1 MMGGEHTSKSS
12 SFDNLIGGH
21 MEWFATFFDQHGI
34 SLILPIVLIV
44 VVFILLAI
52 RAHQKH
58 LARLEEVKRDID
70 NR

>member
-1 MMGGEHTSKSS
+1 
-12 SFDNLIGGH
+12 
-21 MEWFATFFDQHGI
+21 MEWFATFINQHGI

-58 LARLEEVKRDID
+58 LAELEEVKRDIEIK
-70 NR
+70 

>member
-1 MMGGEHTSKSS
+1 
-12 SFDNLIGGH
+12 
-21 MEWFATFFDQHGI
+21 MEWFATFLNQHGI

-58 LARLEEVKRDID
+58 LATLEEVKRDID
-70 NR
+70 TK